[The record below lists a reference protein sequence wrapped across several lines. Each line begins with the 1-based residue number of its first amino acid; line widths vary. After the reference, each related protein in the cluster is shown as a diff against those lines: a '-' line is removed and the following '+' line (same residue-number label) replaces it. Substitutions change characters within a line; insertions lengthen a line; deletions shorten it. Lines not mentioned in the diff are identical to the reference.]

1 MEKQQ
6 PLAKRQKL
14 DNDDDDS
21 SETVSHDN
29 DLSSSRP
36 EPQDPLVPL
45 KSDFFNAACRG
56 ASRKIN
62 GTIHLPEQDP
72 AVVNYFIHWICT
84 GQLRGL
90 YNPSL
95 TATALSKLKQAAATA
110 AKDLSYYLHSK
121 ADSQYEKIWTEKQ
134 TALNLANYRDLP
146 LQQLVNLYAFA
157 DFAHVKG
164 LKDAIVD
171 AVVDAYGNPG
181 RPRTA
186 KPICFWDVTAD
197 RPDWLADPIKL
208 INSAWEQLPA
218 DTPFRRVILNLY
230 CDAFSPISG
239 TRYAT
244 ELCPAFSAAAFDRI
258 NEFAKNARQGV
269 SYSPASFSKLFI
281 NLTLV
286 DAAPAPSLNP
296 LT

>member
-1 MEKQQ
+1 YSAIVKITVGPEGKTYHAYEE
-6 PLAKRQKL
+6 PLCR
-14 DNDDDDS
+14 
-21 SETVSHDN
+21 
-29 DLSSSRP
+29 
-36 EPQDPLVPL
+36 

-110 AKDLSYYLHSK
+110 AKDLSYYSHSK

-186 KPICFWDVTAD
+186 KPICFWDVIAD

-269 SYSPASFSKLFI
+269 TTFPWLEVPICKYHCHDVPCSKQ
-281 NLTLV
+281 
-286 DAAPAPSLNP
+286 
-296 LT
+296 